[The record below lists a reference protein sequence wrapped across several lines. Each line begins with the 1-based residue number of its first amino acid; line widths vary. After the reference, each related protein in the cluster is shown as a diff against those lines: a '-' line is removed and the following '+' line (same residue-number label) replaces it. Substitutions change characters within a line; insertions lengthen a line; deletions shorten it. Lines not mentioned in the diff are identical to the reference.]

1 MARTILPNWKD
12 VAAIVGLALVWCLLA
27 LLVNPVGDFPL
38 NDDWAYAKAVQSIL
52 DKGDLQLTDWAPASQ
67 IAQVLWGSLFCLP
80 DGFSFTALRLST
92 LVLAWV
98 GAAST
103 YALGR
108 ELGAGLPLA
117 LLGALLL
124 TVNPIYVNLAFTFMT
139 DVPFYAFCT
148 PAIWLFV
155 RGIRTDSRR
164 SIAMGTLFACAAV
177 LTRQFALALPLAFA
191 AGYLV
196 KHGSRAGS
204 LFKAALPA
212 VVIVAFL
219 VLYQGWLAATGRLPQ
234 TYSEQAGELV
244 RLLLSAEGLGR
255 SVRSLAQA
263 ALYVGLFLVPWL
275 MVATVGRWWPLAW
288 RQKWL
293 AAGAGGVF
301 AAAMVAIAAAG
312 STSLRDALIPQIFG
326 GVLYDCGAG
335 FPILKD
341 TFTLWL
347 PHIPT
352 APAGFWLAIT
362 ALAAVGAGLIAFVAV
377 SSGRGER
384 WLVAF
389 AWVGIALYFVLI
401 APRTASYDR
410 YLLYFFPLVMIF
422 ALAPPPRAVP
432 GALLGVALALILGC
446 GAFAAATT
454 HDYLAWN
461 RVRWQVLRAAMA
473 EGRLSPGNTDG
484 GFEFNGW
491 YLYDSRYRAQP
502 GRSWWWVDRDEFVFA
517 FGPIDGYALYEQH
530 RVERWMPVGVQQ
542 VFILR
547 RSGR

>member
-1 MARTILPNWKD
+1 MARTILPSWKD

-27 LLVNPVGDFPL
+27 LLVNPVGNFPL

-52 DKGDLQLTDWAPASQ
+52 DQGDLQLTDWAPASQ

-80 DGFSFTALRLST
+80 GGFSFTALRLST

-108 ELGAGLPLA
+108 ELGAGPPLA

-124 TVNPIYVNLAFTFMT
+124 TVNPIYVDLAFTFMT

-148 PAIWLFV
+148 PAIWLFI
-155 RGIRTDSRR
+155 RGIRTGS
-164 SIAMGTLFACAAV
+164 SLSVVLGTLFACAAV

-196 KHGSRAGS
+196 KHGLRVGS
-204 LFKAALPA
+204 LLKAAWPA
-212 VVIVAFL
+212 AAVMITLAI
-219 VLYQGWLAATGRLPQ
+219 YQGWLAATGRLPQ

-244 RLLLSAEGLGR
+244 RMLLSAEGLGR

-275 MVATVGRWWPLAW
+275 IPVAAGRWRQLAGREKCW
-288 RQKWL
+288 
-293 AAGAGGVF
+293 AAGAGGLF

-312 STSLRDALIPQIFG
+312 KTSLRDALIPQIFG

-352 APAGFWLAIT
+352 APVGLWLAVT
-362 ALAAVGAGLIAFVAV
+362 TLGALGAGLIAFVAAGCDR
-377 SSGRGER
+377 SER
-384 WLVAF
+384 WRLVF

-422 ALAPPPRAVP
+422 ARVPPPRAVP
-432 GALLGVALALILGC
+432 GALFRVALALILGY
-446 GAFAAATT
+446 GVFAAATT

-461 RVRWQVLRAAMA
+461 RVRWQVLRSAMA
-473 EGRLSPGNTDG
+473 EGRLSPTNTDG

-491 YLYDSRYRAQP
+491 YLYDSKYRAQP
-502 GRSWWWVDRDEFVFA
+502 GKSWWWVDRDEFVFA
-517 FGPIDGYALYEQH
+517 FGPIDGYTIYERH
-530 RVERWMPVGVQQ
+530 RVERWMPVGVQE